1 MKFNDI
7 KAGEFIS
14 TTMYLKV
21 VSKTKDGVMV
31 KNTQGQEFEVRGTN
45 LLETTFKSASQFA
58 DTKKVT
64 RTDLAEIMVN
74 LGDQVFQVNFDK
86 QDGTNRLLTGYK
98 VSTENLMGRVNAID
112 LEVTGFAQRQI
123 DLRTIKSLIVNNVK
137 YQVK

>member
-7 KAGEFIS
+7 KSGEYLS

-45 LLETTFKSASQFA
+45 LLETTFKSAAQFA

-64 RTDLAEIMVN
+64 RTDLADILVN
-74 LGDQVFQVNFDK
+74 LGDQVFTVNFDK
-86 QDGTNRLLTGYK
+86 QDGTNRTLVGYK

-112 LEVTGFAQRQI
+112 LEVTGYAQRQI

>member
-7 KAGEFIS
+7 KSGEYIS

-45 LLETTFKSASQFA
+45 LLETTFKSASQFET
-58 DTKKVT
+58 TKKVT
-64 RTDLAEIMVN
+64 RTELAETLVN
-74 LGDQVFQVNFDK
+74 LGDQVFTANFDK
-86 QDGTNRLLTGYK
+86 QDGSNRTLVGYK
-98 VSTENLMGRVNAID
+98 VSTENLMGRVNVVD
-112 LEVTGFAQRQI
+112 LEATGNTLRQI

-137 YQVK
+137 YVVK

>member
-1 MKFNDI
+1 MKFNEI
-7 KAGEFIS
+7 KSGEYLS

-21 VSKTKDGVMV
+21 VNKTKDGVIV

-45 LLETTFKSASQFA
+45 LLETTFKSAAQFV

-64 RTDLAEIMVN
+64 RTDLADILVN

-86 QDGTNRLLTGYK
+86 QDGTNRTLVGYK

-112 LEVTGFAQRQI
+112 LEVTGYAQRQI